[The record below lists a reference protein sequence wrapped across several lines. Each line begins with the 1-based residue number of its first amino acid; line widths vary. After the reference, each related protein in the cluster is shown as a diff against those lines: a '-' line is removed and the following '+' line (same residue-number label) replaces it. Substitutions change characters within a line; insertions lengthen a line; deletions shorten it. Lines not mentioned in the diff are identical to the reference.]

1 MQTAV
6 GGGQIS
12 AASLGLARSIVD
24 ACGSNPESDL
34 DESVRQCMLGDA
46 AGSDQLRG
54 EDFRRVLELQKA
66 PRLQGLKSIAD
77 AAQHILSAPEH
88 AGKEQRDSVADPFRA
103 DTKQIVIETSHLP
116 KVEFPRNGHIGLR
129 EKESIQLYDPGEIR
143 KHAAALNQIA
153 QKPNPS
159 LDAARKVAQ
168 ELLSAIGPQVTAALA
183 APIYAYYL
191 RSTDL
196 IVSED
201 PLLLRKHR
209 YVDYLAPFGI
219 NEVIDAPDF
228 LPSSEGAGSHFV
240 GGFASFALVAGR
252 AAAPGF
258 RQGGH
263 GAETMIAAQLAAIR
277 SVPWERLTEEDQR
290 LANARIL
297 AAREWIMRSASDP
310 QYFAALSSAT
320 AGLLSLARRA
330 DLLNSI
336 NSRDWDTV
344 WKSVPLPDLYMIG
357 SEFSRYSLGHYDSSP
372 VLMELHALENSGHG
386 IDINYFG
393 HIPYESHGC
402 GRLHLSADAPYE
414 EYARHLMEEDLAE
427 RTADFN
433 LYLAHRADNL
443 GVEPAALGR
452 VAEKLAAKAFAASQ
466 LMDYHDWRSLFDAYN
481 SITTKDVRQAL
492 QP

>member
-1 MQTAV
+1 
-6 GGGQIS
+6 
-12 AASLGLARSIVD
+12 
-24 ACGSNPESDL
+24 
-34 DESVRQCMLGDA
+34 
-46 AGSDQLRG
+46 
-54 EDFRRVLELQKA
+54 
-66 PRLQGLKSIAD
+66 
-77 AAQHILSAPEH
+77 
-88 AGKEQRDSVADPFRA
+88 
-103 DTKQIVIETSHLP
+103 
-116 KVEFPRNGHIGLR
+116 
-129 EKESIQLYDPGEIR
+129 
-143 KHAAALNQIA
+143 
-153 QKPNPS
+153 
-159 LDAARKVAQ
+159 
-168 ELLSAIGPQVTAALA
+168 VTAALA

-209 YVDYLAPFGI
+209 YVDFLAPFGV
-219 NEVIDAPDF
+219 NELIDAPDF

-240 GGFASFALVAGR
+240 GGFASFALIAGR

-263 GAETMIAAQLAAIR
+263 GAETMIAAQIAAVR
-277 SVPWERLTEEDQR
+277 SVPWDRLTEDDQR
-290 LANARIL
+290 LANLRIL
-297 AAREWIMRSASDP
+297 AAREWIVRSATDP
-310 QYFAALSSAT
+310 EYFAALSRT
-320 AGLLSLARRA
+320 TDGLLSLARRA

-336 NSRDWDTV
+336 NSRDWNTV

-357 SEFSRYSLGHYDSSP
+357 SEFSRYSLRQSESSP
-372 VLMELHALENSGHG
+372 VFMELHALETSGHG
-386 IDINYFG
+386 VDINYFG

-433 LYLAHRADNL
+433 LYLARRADNL

-466 LMDYHDWRSLFDAYN
+466 LTDYHDWRSLFAAYN
-481 SITTKDVRQAL
+481 SITTNDVRQAL